1 MSIKG
6 PLDGIRV
13 LDLTR
18 ILAGPLCTMIL
29 GDLGADVIKVERPET
44 GDDTRGWGPPYVDG
58 DAAYFHSV
66 NRNKRPVVLDLGSPE
81 GVEAARRLA
90 RGSDV
95 LVENFKAGGAA
106 RLGLD
111 YDELAAD
118 NPRLVYTSIRA
129 FPPGGE
135 SSTKPGF
142 DLIGQALTG
151 HMSVTG
157 HPGGEPTKMGVAIV
171 DVLTGM
177 NAALGTLAALQARER
192 TGRGQRVEV
201 SLFES
206 GVAAL
211 INLASGYLLGGVVPG
226 LMGNEHP
233 NVVPY
238 GVFMASDRP
247 FVLAAANDRFFQR
260 TCEVTGLREMAGD
273 PRFRTN
279 GLRVENRAALMPP
292 LLEVF
297 RTRSAGEWLE
307 RLEAAGVPC
316 CLVRRVDDV
325 FESPEG
331 RRLVE
336 RLGDVPLVASPL
348 RLSGT
353 PVSIQRP
360 PPRLGQHNDEVLA
373 NPSLPS
379 PPSGEEASEAKP

>member
-1 MSIKG
+1 
-6 PLDGIRV
+6 
-13 LDLTR
+13 
-18 ILAGPLCTMIL
+18 
-29 GDLGADVIKVERPET
+29 
-44 GDDTRGWGPPYVDG
+44 
-58 DAAYFHSV
+58 F
-66 NRNKRPVVLDLGSPE
+66 NRNTRPVEIDLASEPG
-81 GVEAARRLA
+81 ARQARLLA
-90 RGSDV
+90 LGSDV
-95 LVENFKAGGAA
+95 LVENFKAGAA
-106 RLGLD
+106 GRLGLD
-111 YDELAAD
+111 YASLAVE
-118 NPRLVYTSIRA
+118 NERLVYTSIRA

-135 SSTKPGF
+135 RATAPGY
-142 DLIGQALTG
+142 DLIGRALTG

-325 FESPEG
+325 FGSPEG

-353 PVSIQRP
+353 PVSIRRP
-360 PPRLGQHNDEVLA
+360 PPRLGEHNGEVLA

>member
-1 MSIKG
+1 
-6 PLDGIRV
+6 
-13 LDLTR
+13 
-18 ILAGPLCTMIL
+18 MIL

-44 GDDTRGWGPPYVDG
+44 GDDTRGWGPPYVDA
-58 DAAYFHSV
+58 DAAYFYSV
-66 NRNKRPVVLDLGSPE
+66 NRNKRSVLLDLGSDE
-81 GVEAARRLA
+81 GLAHARALA

-106 RLGLD
+106 KLGLD
-111 YDELAAD
+111 YEALAAD

-129 FPPGGE
+129 FPPGGD
-135 SSTKPGF
+135 SATKPGF

-171 DVLTGM
+171 DILTGM

-260 TCEVTGLREMAGD
+260 TCEVAGLRDLGAD

-279 GLRVENRAALMPP
+279 ALRVENRDALMPA

-297 RTRSAGEWLE
+297 KTRTAAEWLE
-307 RLEAAGVPC
+307 RLESAGIPC

-325 FESPEG
+325 FESTEG
-331 RRLVE
+331 RAMVE
-336 RLGDVPLVASPL
+336 RLGDIPLVASPL
-348 RLSGT
+348 RLSDT
-353 PVSIQRP
+353 PASIRRP
-360 PPRLGQHNDEVLA
+360 PPKLGEHTDEVL
-373 NPSLPS
+373 NRRP
-379 PPSGEEASEAKP
+379 PPSALGADTSPAGGEEAQA

>member
-1 MSIKG
+1 LT
-6 PLDGIRV
+6 PLEGVRV

-58 DAAYFHSV
+58 DAAYFYSV
-66 NRNKRPVVLDLGSPE
+66 NRNKRSLVLDLASRDGAA
-81 GVEAARRLA
+81 AARDLA
-90 RGSDV
+90 RESDV
-95 LVENFKAGGAA
+95 LVENFKAGAA
-106 RLGLD
+106 AKFRLD
-111 YDELAAD
+111 YESLMAE
-118 NPRLVYTSIRA
+118 NPRLIHTSIRA

-157 HPGGEPTKMGVAIV
+157 EPGGEPTKMGVAIV
-171 DVLTGM
+171 DILTGM
-177 NAALGTLAALQARER
+177 NAAMGTLAALQARER

-260 TCEVTGLREMAGD
+260 TCEVTGLHELVGD

-279 GLRVENRAALMPP
+279 GLRVENREALMPP
-292 LLEVF
+292 LLHVF
-297 RTRSAGEWLE
+297 RTRSAAEWLQ

-336 RLGDVPLVASPL
+336 RLGDVPLVASPI
-348 RLSGT
+348 RLSET
-353 PVSIQRP
+353 PASIRRP
-360 PPRLGQHNDEVLA
+360 PPKLGEHTEEVL
-373 NPSLPS
+373 
-379 PPSGEEASEAKP
+379 G

>member
-1 MSIKG
+1 MSG
-6 PLDGIRV
+6 PLEGVHV

-29 GDLGADVIKVERPET
+29 GDLGADVVKVERPEK
-44 GDDTRGWGPPYVDG
+44 GDDTRGWGPPYLDG
-58 DAAYFHSV
+58 DAAYFYSI
-66 NRNKRPVVLDLGSPE
+66 NRNKRSIVLDLGTAE
-81 GVEAARRLA
+81 GAESARRLA
-90 RGSDV
+90 SGSDV

-106 RLGLD
+106 KLGLD
-111 YDELAAD
+111 YETLAAE

-129 FPPGGE
+129 FPPGGD

-171 DVLTGM
+171 DILTGM

-211 INLASGYLLGGVVPG
+211 INLASGYLVGGVVPG

-260 TCEVTGLREMAGD
+260 TCEVTGLRELAGD

-279 GLRVENRAALMPP
+279 ALRVENRDALMPP
-292 LLEVF
+292 LLDVF
-297 RTRSAGEWLE
+297 KTRTAAQWLE

-325 FESPEG
+325 FASPEG
-331 RRLVE
+331 RAMVE

-348 RLSGT
+348 RLSDT
-353 PVSIQRP
+353 PASIRRAP
-360 PPRLGQHNDEVLA
+360 PKLGEHTEEVLTPKTRSSA
-373 NPSLPS
+373 VHADTAPEP
-379 PPSGEEASEAKP
+379 GEEA